1 MQKIKVVCCCLLVF
15 LACGAQAR
23 ENTDVPEVAFPESE
37 EWMRKPSELGVMAAG
52 GVGYDGAIK
61 ILLPM
66 VWLSEKGEW
75 VGEPKGDMTVLS
87 VRVKKESMV

>member
-1 MQKIKVVCCCLLVF
+1 MARPDTRSWVAANVRGKPIQKITVACCCLLVF

-23 ENTDVPEVAFPESE
+23 ENTDVPEVAFPELE

-66 VWLSEKGEW
+66 VC
-75 VGEPKGDMTVLS
+75 
-87 VRVKKESMV
+87 